1 MQDVSD
7 AREAG
12 FDFGRAYA
20 EASRCLLCHDA
31 PCSKGCPAGTDPAT
45 FIRKLRLRNV
55 KGAIR
60 TIKQNNILG
69 GACGALCPT
78 ARLCEAACC
87 ASGIDRPVRI
97 GAIQQ
102 FLVHHAWQIGF
113 QPLVRG
119 EARAWKVAVVG
130 AGPAGLSCAAT
141 LAMHGCAVTVFEAR
155 AKPGGVLAFGVPGW
169 RLPPSSLDR
178 EVDDLRALGVEIR
191 CLSPVTSRGAAEALL
206 SRGFG
211 AVFLGPGCW
220 EPARLSS
227 EEVPGVLTSTAVL
240 AALREG
246 KQAEVSRSVADK
258 VVAVLGG
265 GSVAMDC
272 VQVCHRLGAREVYL
286 VYRRSYAQMPAEEDE
301 RLEALHAGTHFL
313 LLNQPVGYV
322 RGPTGA
328 LAGVRL
334 VRTRL
339 GGADA
344 KGRAQP
350 QDIPGTEWTL
360 DAQIAIEALG
370 AGPMRG
376 SPEWYPSVKVD
387 ARGLV
392 RTDPSTG
399 MTSVPGIFAGGD
411 IVSGPALVVTAVR
424 DGKAAARA
432 ILEYLGKEGAR

>member
-1 MQDVSD
+1 MQDVTV
-7 AREAG
+7 ATEL
-12 FDFGRAYA
+12 DFGRAYA

-69 GACGALCPT
+69 GACGVLCPT
-78 ARLCEAACC
+78 ARPASRPAAPA
-87 ASGIDRPVRI
+87 ASTGRSGSARSSISSSSTGGRSGFSRSSAASLRGGRSRSWGRGRPVSR
-97 GAIQQ
+97 
-102 FLVHHAWQIGF
+102 
-113 QPLVRG
+113 
-119 EARAWKVAVVG
+119 ARRRW
-130 AGPAGLSCAAT
+130 PCT
-141 LAMHGCAVTVFEAR
+141 GCAVTVFEAR
-155 AKPGGVLAFGVPGW
+155 AKPGGVLAFGVPEW

-178 EVDDLRALGVEIR
+178 EIDDLRALGVEIR
-191 CLSPVTSRGAAEALL
+191 CLSPVTAKGGAEALL
-206 SRGFG
+206 RQGFG

-220 EPARLSS
+220 EPVRLSS
-227 EEVPGVLTSTAVL
+227 EEVPGVLTSTEIL

-246 KQAEVSRSVADK
+246 KQAEMSRAVGDK

-265 GSVAMDC
+265 GSVAMDS
-272 VQVCHRLGAREVYL
+272 VQACHKLGAREVYL
-286 VYRRSYAQMPAEEDE
+286 VYRRSYSQMPAEEDE

-322 RGPTGA
+322 KGPSGA
-328 LAGVRL
+328 LAGLRL

-344 KGRAQP
+344 KGRRQP

-360 DAQIAIEALG
+360 DVQVAIEALG
-370 AGPMRG
+370 SAPMRG
-376 SPEWYPSVKVD
+376 SPEWYPSVRVD
-387 ARGLV
+387 AKRLV
-392 RTDPSTG
+392 QTDPTTC

-424 DGKAAARA
+424 DGKAAAKA

>member
-1 MQDVSD
+1 MQDVTV
-7 AREAG
+7 ATEL
-12 FDFGRAYA
+12 DFGRAYA

-69 GACGALCPT
+69 GACGVLCPT
-78 ARLCEAACC
+78 ARLRAGLLRQRHRPAGPDRRDPAFPRPARAA
-87 ASGIDRPVRI
+87 DRVSAARPRRAF
-97 GAIQQ
+97 GAEGRGRGGG
-102 FLVHHAWQIGF
+102 AGRS
-113 QPLVRG
+113 LVRG
-119 EARAWKVAVVG
+119 DAGHAR
-130 AGPAGLSCAAT
+130 L
-141 LAMHGCAVTVFEAR
+141 AVTVFEAR
-155 AKPGGVLAFGVPGW
+155 AKPGGVLAFGVPEW

-178 EVDDLRALGVEIR
+178 EIDDLRALGVEIR
-191 CLSPVTSRGAAEALL
+191 CLSPVTAKGGAEALL
-206 SRGFG
+206 RQGFG

-220 EPARLSS
+220 EPVRLSS
-227 EEVPGVLTSTAVL
+227 EEVPGVLTSTEIL

-246 KQAEVSRSVADK
+246 KQAEMSRAVGDK

-265 GSVAMDC
+265 GSVAMDS
-272 VQVCHRLGAREVYL
+272 VQACHKLGAREVYL
-286 VYRRSYAQMPAEEDE
+286 VYRRSYSQMPAEEDE

-322 RGPTGA
+322 KGPSGA
-328 LAGVRL
+328 LAGLRL

-344 KGRAQP
+344 KGRRQP

-360 DAQIAIEALG
+360 DVQVAIEALG
-370 AGPMRG
+370 SAPMRG
-376 SPEWYPSVKVD
+376 SPEWYPSVRVD
-387 ARGLV
+387 AKRLV
-392 RTDPSTG
+392 QTDPTTC

-424 DGKAAARA
+424 DGKAAAKA